1 MSPLL
6 FPIIIYYTKPET
18 STSTST
24 TTSSSTCLKR
34 SLSKCLT
41 KFYPLAGR
49 IKDDVSVDCNDAGV
63 DYLEAKV
70 TNCTLLDVITNPNI
84 PSLKQLLPCEPHI
97 HDLESPLLLVQVNR
111 FQCGGIAIGVCIS
124 HKVADASALGMFVNG
139 WSCTARGDCETVAP
153 HFELSTLFPWRD
165 DTNDIEKESQATEGD
180 YDHEKDN
187 KFVTKRFVFNATD
200 IARLRD
206 KARNIES
213 PTRIEVVSAFIWKRF
228 VDLNRSKTRPTSKP
242 YSVFHAMNLRK
253 RRAPPLAEHG
263 FGNMSVLVI
272 ESLETED
279 DDDEYCSLVGKI
291 RSAIRGVDG
300 EFVKK
305 LESGDEWYLKHI
317 KAGLIEQGKGERE
330 QFSFTSWCWLFY
342 DADFGWGKPVWVS
355 PHLYYKNV
363 VILMDTRDG
372 EGIEAWVSLLNEDIV
387 EFESDP
393 DILSGRIKDEIYVDC
408 NDAGVDY
415 LEAKITKCSLSDVLT
430 NRNIESLVQLLPC
443 KPYSPETKKESSE
456 SPLLLVQVN
465 YFDCGGIAIL
475 SVRLAQGRRHM
486 FPKHIRERLE
496 CHSSRRLRSDHSTI
510 RLGFRISS

>member
-1 MSPLL
+1 MPSSLTSLGRGATATTPPSPPCPPTTKHHRLNHAFDLALTPNFIANTLSPHLCLHRRNSNNDFVLVSDPNDLKSRPPLVSPRGRDALL
-6 FPIIIYYTKPET
+6 A
-18 STSTST
+18 
-24 TTSSSTCLKR
+24 C
-34 SLSKCLT
+34 CLT

-165 DTNDIEKESQATEGD
+165 DTNDIEQESQATEGD

-187 KFVTKRFVFNATD
+187 KIVTKRFVFNATD

-228 VDLNRSKTRPTSKP
+228 VDSNRSKTRPTSKP

-263 FGNMSVLVI
+263 FGNMSVVVI

-279 DDDEYCSLVGKI
+279 DDNEYCSLVGKI

-317 KAGLIEQGKGERE
+317 KAGLIEQGKGEKE
-330 QFSFTSWCWLFY
+330 QISFSSWCWLFY
-342 DADFGWGKPVWVS
+342 DADFGWGRPVWVS
-355 PHLYYKNV
+355 PPLYFKNG

-372 EGIEAWVSLLNEDIV
+372 EGIEAWVSLLDEDIV

-393 DILSGRIKDEIYVDC
+393 DTLCTSIC
-408 NDAGVDY
+408 
-415 LEAKITKCSLSDVLT
+415 
-430 NRNIESLVQLLPC
+430 LL
-443 KPYSPETKKESSE
+443 
-456 SPLLLVQVN
+456 
-465 YFDCGGIAIL
+465 
-475 SVRLAQGRRHM
+475 
-486 FPKHIRERLE
+486 
-496 CHSSRRLRSDHSTI
+496 
-510 RLGFRISS
+510 